1 MSFFTPADH
10 DHAVAAMLAH
20 PDLADR
26 HLRALMNG
34 IKRRARAR
42 AVIAFIQAL
51 SPPPPDATI
60 TTTRVLMRTLFG
72 RAVSAEDLRRH
83 FGTPGRRADARADTA
98 ALAAW
103 LAPRRDT
110 LLLQADRQR
119 IELDDA
125 WRVFTRAA
133 ADEAG
138 RIRIGEQRQ
147 TPENSREKRPGR
159 PR

>member
-1 MSFFTPADH
+1 MSFFTLADH

-60 TTTRVLMRTLFG
+60 TTTGALMRTLFG
-72 RAVSAEDLRRH
+72 QAVSAEDLRRH
-83 FGTPGRRADARADTA
+83 FGTPGRRANSRADTA

-103 LAPRRDT
+103 LAPRRAS
-110 LLLQADRQR
+110 LQQQADTQR
-119 IELDDA
+119 LELDAA
-125 WRVFTRAA
+125 WRVFKQAA
-133 ADEAG
+133 ADATG
-138 RIRIGEQRQ
+138 RMRIGERRGTQKH
-147 TPENSREKRPGR
+147 PREQ
-159 PR
+159 